1 VTGSLEVGS
10 QFGPYRLTRM
20 VGSGGM
26 GSVFEAED
34 TTLQR
39 SVALKLISS
48 TYAQDPSYRERLQR
62 EARIAGRLRNP
73 HVVPI
78 HGAGEIDGQLYV
90 DMRLIDGV
98 DLDTTL
104 ARSGR
109 MSPQRA
115 VAIVSQIASALDDA
129 HAAGVLHRDV
139 KPANIL
145 LTENDF
151 AYLVDFGIANT
162 AAESKLTQA
171 GDVIGTWAYMAPER
185 LGGDPA
191 MVTGGADVYA
201 LACVLYETLT
211 GSPPFQG
218 DSISV
223 AGAHITQPP
232 PRPSAQGGIPAA
244 LDEVIALGMAK
255 EPHHRYASAGA
266 LARAAQAAIESGASS
281 IQRPPPMHGPTAQL
295 RLGPPGPPQRP
306 VTTWNPTGPGP
317 RPGFPTGPH
326 PQHWAPPVAPQP
338 RRQRKRWP
346 LVVAATALV
355 VALVVGAVIWKATSG
370 PSKHT
375 TASGV
380 DLSSL
385 DVGKYGT
392 QPRTLPAIA
401 SEDEGRFLAA
411 FQLAE
416 RVVIPYDVDPDM
428 SNINGLAAPDPK
440 IAATLVSATSTPVI
454 QPVLEQYGM
463 TDSYT
468 LLGGTPRPTR
478 PGTISKSLTVLVTA
492 YRNKDAA
499 TKAAAAMDDI
509 DFAQNPNNQHAAI
522 PGYPEAHAHYD
533 PADSSMAATMASGY
547 FAISINWGEAGVIR
561 HDGYFDELT
570 RKIRHVLDL
579 QLPLM
584 TGITPILDI
593 AFTRQAPDPDG
604 MLRRL
609 FVAGEPPPISDN
621 YGTVGPRAVV
631 ICESPAIL
639 EAGGF
644 ADAGVDRCAH
654 SAGGESKLY
663 RARDNAAATELLSKS
678 IDLNRP
684 TRIDH
689 DVASPAGLSDEARC
703 YEAKQSYWA
712 GHPNFQFS
720 CLVTFG
726 RYVAFVSSGDENDV
740 RQRAAAQYAILVN
753 SA

>member
-1 VTGSLEVGS
+1 MTGSLEVGS

-191 MVTGGADVYA
+191 MVTGSADVYA

-244 LDEVIALGMAK
+244 LDEVIARGMAK

-338 RRQRKRWP
+338 SKPRKRWP
-346 LVVAATALV
+346 LIAAAMGLV
-355 VALVVGAVIWKATSG
+355 VALVIGAVIWKATSG
-370 PSKHT
+370 PAKRT

-385 DVGKYGT
+385 DVGKYST
-392 QPRTLPAIA
+392 QSRNLPAITT
-401 SEDEGRFLAA
+401 EEEGRFLAA
-411 FQLAE
+411 FRLAE
-416 RVVIPYDVDPDM
+416 SVLIPYDFDQDLTDTLGV
-428 SNINGLAAPDPK
+428 AAPDPK
-440 IAATLVSATSTPVI
+440 IAATLISGNSTPVV

-463 TDSYT
+463 TTSYT
-468 LLGGTPRPTR
+468 MFGGTPRPAA
-478 PGTISKSLTVLVTA
+478 PGTITKSLRVMVTA
-492 YRNKDAA
+492 YPNQDAA
-499 TKAAAAMDDI
+499 TKAAAAMDDA
-509 DFAQNPNNQHAAI
+509 DFAQNPNNQRQAI

-533 PADSSMAATMASGY
+533 PADSSMAATMARGY
-547 FAISINWGEAGVIR
+547 FAISINYGEGGVYKRI
-561 HDGYFDELT
+561 GYFDELAQNVQ
-570 RKIRHVLDL
+570 HVLDL
-579 QLPLM
+579 QMPLLL
-584 TGITPILDI
+584 GVEPIFDI
-593 AFTRQAPDPDG
+593 VVTQQRPDPDG
-604 MLRRL
+604 MLRRA
-609 FVAGEPPPISDN
+609 FVAGAQPAISAN

-631 ICESPAIL
+631 TCESSTL
-639 EAGGF
+639 LKAGLF
-644 ADAGVDRCAH
+644 TDAGVDRC
-654 SAGGESKLY
+654 SRTPDGQLY
-663 RARDNAAATELLSKS
+663 RTRDDNAAAGLLSKL
-678 IDLNRP
+678 IDINRE

-689 DVASPAGLSDEARC
+689 DVAPPAGLLNETRC
-703 YEAKQSYWA
+703 YEQKESFWK
-712 GHPNFQFS
+712 GHPNFRFV

>member
-1 VTGSLEVGS
+1 MTGSLEVGS

-191 MVTGGADVYA
+191 MVTGSADVYA

-244 LDEVIALGMAK
+244 LDEVIARGMAK
-255 EPHHRYASAGA
+255 DPGHRYATAGA
-266 LARAAQAAIESGASS
+266 LARAAEAAIRSGATSM
-281 IQRPPPMHGPTAQL
+281 QRPPPMHGPTAQL
-295 RLGPPGPPQRP
+295 RLGPPGPPQP
-306 VTTWNPTGPGP
+306 PGTTRNPTGAGP
-317 RPGFPTGPH
+317 AFPTGP
-326 PQHWAPPVAPQP
+326 PPNYWATPVAPQP

-346 LVVAATALV
+346 LVVAATVLV
-355 VALVVGAVIWKATSG
+355 VALVVGVVIWKVTSG
-370 PSKHT
+370 PAKHT

-380 DLSSL
+380 DLSKL
-385 DVGKYGT
+385 DVGKYST
-392 QPRTLPAIA
+392 QPRTLPAFA
-401 SEDEGRFLAA
+401 TEDEGRFLAA
-411 FQLAE
+411 FRLAE
-416 RVVIPYDVDPDM
+416 NVVNPHDVETAMD
-428 SNINGLAAPDPK
+428 SFAGVAAPDAK
-440 IAATLVSATSTPVI
+440 IAAASISGNAVPVI

-463 TDSYT
+463 TTAFIMTGRST
-468 LLGGTPRPTR
+468 Q
-478 PGTISKSLTVLVTA
+478 SKEVGHVLTVMVTA
-492 YRNKDAA
+492 FRNRDAA
-499 TKAAAAMDDI
+499 SKAAPAIDDA
-509 DFAQNPNNQHAAI
+509 DFAANPNNQHQMI
-522 PGYPEAHAHYD
+522 PGYPEARAHYD
-533 PADSSMAATMASGY
+533 PAASSMAATIASGY
-547 FAISINWGEAGVIR
+547 FTVSIRYTEAGIGK
-561 HDGYFDELT
+561 HDGYFDELA
-570 RKIRHVLDL
+570 RKVQRILDL
-579 QLPLM
+579 QMPLM
-584 TGITPILDI
+584 SDAAPIRDSAL
-593 AFTRQAPDPDG
+593 AVQATDPDD
-604 MLRRL
+604 MLSRL
-609 FVAGEPPPISDN
+609 FVAGAQPTISN
-621 YGTVGPRAVV
+621 TYRTLGPRAVV
-631 ICESPAIL
+631 ICDGGKIL
-639 EAGGF
+639 EAGLF
-644 ADAGVDRCAH
+644 AKAGVDRC
-654 SAGGESKLY
+654 STTPDTLLV
-663 RARDNAAATELLSKS
+663 RARDDGAATTLMNELMRVVHPPS
-678 IDLNRP
+678 IDR
-684 TRIDH
+684 TID
-689 DVASPAGLSDEARC
+689 SPVGLSDQSRC
-703 YEAKQSYWA
+703 YEKMQSESA
-712 GHPNFQFS
+712 DDPGHQFT
-720 CLVTFG
+720 CLVAFG
-726 RYVAFVSSGDENDV
+726 RYVAYVGSNDESDV

-753 SA
+753 SG